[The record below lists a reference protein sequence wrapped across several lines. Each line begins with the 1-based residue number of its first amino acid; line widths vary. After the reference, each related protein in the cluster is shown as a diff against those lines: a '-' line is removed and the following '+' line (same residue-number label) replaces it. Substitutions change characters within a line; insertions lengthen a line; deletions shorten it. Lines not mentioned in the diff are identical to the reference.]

1 MVDFWG
7 LFGSALTVAVGFV
20 GVGIMIWYEIR
31 KQNSKFKET
40 RDELEKLYN
49 FMRQMSLSQIH
60 KKIAM
65 LNNYL
70 SEMPWANKE
79 IAEHKSKKIASDIR
93 AVSEIKSILSG
104 QQKEELRKVR
114 DKLIEQLAKDYD
126 VSEIKV
132 VFEELFST

>member
-49 FMRQMSLSQIH
+49 FMR
-60 KKIAM
+60 
-65 LNNYL
+65 
-70 SEMPWANKE
+70 
-79 IAEHKSKKIASDIR
+79 
-93 AVSEIKSILSG
+93 
-104 QQKEELRKVR
+104 
-114 DKLIEQLAKDYD
+114 
-126 VSEIKV
+126 
-132 VFEELFST
+132 